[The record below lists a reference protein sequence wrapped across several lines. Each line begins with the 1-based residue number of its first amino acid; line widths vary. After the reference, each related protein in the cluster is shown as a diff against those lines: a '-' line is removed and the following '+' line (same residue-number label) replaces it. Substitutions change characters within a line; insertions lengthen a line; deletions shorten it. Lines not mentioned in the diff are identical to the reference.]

1 MRLVKL
7 VIACGLTAALLAACG
22 IAAKPIAGIP
32 HISNAP
38 GNHARV
44 DDPRSKHV
52 KCLKQHHYRVRE
64 YLTAGQRLPAI
75 QVGTLPAGPTI
86 VYESTPGIAQ
96 GAQIKGQAQAA
107 EVIGSSLLY
116 PNAASDHE
124 LTVVENCASIGV
136 TG

>member
-7 VIACGLTAALLAACG
+7 VIACGLTAALLTACG
-22 IAAKPIAGIP
+22 IKAKPIAGTP
-32 HISNAP
+32 DVNRAP
-38 GNHARV
+38 GSHAKV
-44 DDPRSKHV
+44 DDAVTKHA
-52 KCLKQHHYRVRE
+52 KCLKQHHFRIHE

-75 QVGTLPAGPTI
+75 QVGTLPTGPTL

-96 GAQIKGQAQAA
+96 GVQIKGQAQAA

-116 PNAASDHE
+116 PNAASDRE
-124 LTVVENCASIGV
+124 LTKVENCASIGV

>member
-7 VIACGLTAALLAACG
+7 VIACGLSAALVAACG
-22 IAAKPIAGIP
+22 IKAKPIAGTQ
-32 HISNAP
+32 HISLAP
-38 GNHARV
+38 GNHAKV
-44 DDPRSKHV
+44 DNARAKHV

-64 YLTAGQRLPAI
+64 YLTVGQRLPAI
-75 QVGTLPAGPTI
+75 QVGTLPVGPTI
-86 VYESTPGIAQ
+86 IYESTPGIAQ
-96 GAQIKGQAQAA
+96 GVQIKGQAQAA

-116 PNAASDHE
+116 PNGASDHE

>member
-22 IAAKPIAGIP
+22 ITAKPIAGIQ
-32 HISNAP
+32 HISRAP

-44 DDPRSKHV
+44 DDPRSKHI
-52 KCLKQHHYRVRE
+52 KCLKQHHYRVRK

-75 QVGTLPAGPTI
+75 QVGTLPVGPTI

-116 PNAASDHE
+116 PNAAGDHE
-124 LTVVENCASIGV
+124 LSVVENCASIGV